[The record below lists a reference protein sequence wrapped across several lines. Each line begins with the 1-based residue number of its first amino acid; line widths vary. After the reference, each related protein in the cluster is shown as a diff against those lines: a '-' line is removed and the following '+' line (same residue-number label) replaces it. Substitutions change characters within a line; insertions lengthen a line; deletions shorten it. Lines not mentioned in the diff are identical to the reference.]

1 MNVLVFGASGN
12 IGKAIV
18 EELRATGHFVTTV
31 SRNSPTADIQINE
44 NFQELSK
51 SQLRFDGCI
60 WAQGVN
66 INDTLESANSLE
78 EILDVNL
85 KFIIN
90 SLRVLLN
97 NNLLEKNARL
107 TIVSSIWQSLSKKNK
122 FSYTVSKS
130 AIEGLVNSF
139 IADYSEFGYSIN
151 AVLPGVVDSKM
162 TRQNLSEKQIL
173 NIKSQT
179 PTKKLVSTTQV
190 AKVVSW
196 LTSEESAGV
205 HGQFIRI
212 DNGWSNIRVI

>member
-12 IGKAIV
+12 IRKAIV
-18 EELRATGHFVTTV
+18 KELRATEHFVSTV
-31 SRNSPTADIQINE
+31 SRTSSTADIKIYE
-44 NFQELSK
+44 NFQDLPNL
-51 SQLRFDGCI
+51 QLRFNGCI
-60 WAQGVN
+60 WAQGAN

-107 TIVSSIWQSLSKKNK
+107 TVVSSIWQLLSKKNK

-139 IADYSEFGYSIN
+139 IADYSEMGYSIN
-151 AVLPGVVDSKM
+151 AVLPGVVIQ
-162 TRQNLSEKQIL
+162 R
-173 NIKSQT
+173 
-179 PTKKLVSTTQV
+179 
-190 AKVVSW
+190 
-196 LTSEESAGV
+196 
-205 HGQFIRI
+205 
-212 DNGWSNIRVI
+212 

>member
-44 NFQELSK
+44 NFQELSN
-51 SQLRFDGCI
+51 SQLRFNGCI

-205 HGQFIRI
+205 NGQFIRI

>member
-1 MNVLVFGASGN
+1 MNVLVFGATGN

-31 SRNSPTADIQINE
+31 SRKSSTADIQINE
-44 NFQELSK
+44 NFQELSNLK
-51 SQLRFDGCI
+51 LKFNGCI

-66 INDTLESANSLE
+66 INDTLISANSLD

-97 NNLLEKNARL
+97 NDMLEKNARL
-107 TIVSSIWQSLSKKNK
+107 TIVSSIWQSQSKKNK
-122 FSYTVSKS
+122 FSYTISKS
-130 AIEGLVNSF
+130 AIEGLINSF
-139 IADYSEFGYSIN
+139 IADYSEIGYSIN

-162 TRQNLSEKQIL
+162 TRQNLSEKQIS
-173 NIKSQT
+173 NIESQT
-179 PTKKLVSTTQV
+179 PTKNLVSTTQV

-196 LTSEESAGV
+196 LTSGESAGIN
-205 HGQFIRI
+205 GQFIKI